1 MAHHKSAKKRIRANE
16 RKRVI
21 NRNYLSAVKT
31 SVKKFQKYLTTG
43 TLATDAVAAKVGGV
57 KAGSSK
63 AGNAKVGTVVVDKA
77 TAQKLFETAQSLV
90 AKAAAKGMLHR
101 NTASR
106 KISRLTKM
114 LSKSAS

>member
-1 MAHHKSAKKRIRANE
+1 LAHHKSAKKRIRANE

-43 TLATDAVAAKVGGV
+43 TLATDAVTTKGG
-57 KAGSSK
+57 SK
-63 AGNAKVGTVVVDKA
+63 AGKVTSVVVDKA

-114 LSKSAS
+114 LSKSAT